1 MAGAALTESVFDTLL
16 VEHAKGLDHLGHLL
30 RVELHGGRTRVES
43 ALGRGSASSS
53 RCRSRSRAAMAGEQ
67 VLDTVQVHPSD
78 WDAGTLDIGS
88 AERDHRSEARQ

>member
-1 MAGAALTESVFDTLL
+1 MRRSHARTCASACLTVSPRTARPALILAP
-16 VEHAKGLDHLGHLL
+16 VERPL
-30 RVELHGGRTRVES
+30 
-43 ALGRGSASSS
+43 
-53 RCRSRSRAAMAGEQ
+53 MAGEQ